1 MESLIKNKL
10 KSPKTFVDKSI
21 LTFILFFLLVFTIP
35 LPMLMVGEYVSDIFL
50 MDFGFDHVTC
60 LGKWN

>member
-21 LTFILFFLLVFTIP
+21 LTFILFFLLVLTIP
-35 LPMLMVGEYVSDIFL
+35 LPMLMVGEYVSVIFL